1 MTSRTASSTH
11 LWARACLP
19 LLLAACS
26 GKCGGDP
33 NPPYTVQPSAHD
45 AGGDAVAATAPFV
58 LDAGAGTAV
67 APSGG
72 GKHLEHGT
80 LAADAPDGGQF
91 LAGVFADV
99 DGDGKDDLVAA
110 AARIGAHIPPDV
122 LFFPGAGASLG
133 APKIIQPAP
142 KFGGGDSCV
151 PGAKISTVLGGVRVE
166 VSAVCDASPG
176 NSSARQT
183 TIFTAKA
190 GDLQARASLTIARN
204 DDRFTVDGRVE
215 GRDNDGSPDVTLTLA
230 VGKTGLPIAYLDRA
244 GGLVVDRAE
253 PSKTFAK
260 EASVVR
266 MVPRDASLT
275 KARELAALHGAL
287 CGPKAF
293 VVTYPDARP
302 SCGERAVVDLNLG
315 RALATL
321 PSDPPSAVLLYER
334 AAAEGATA
342 ADEKVFLAALTK
354 VAPKKAPLT
363 AKFLTAVPDLTVGDP
378 SFGPLAFGA
387 DGALLVREASRTT
400 RVEPATDVEAVLPDA
415 VPWDR
420 SAKTPDG
427 AFSLVEAWDNC
438 DGVTGRATLA
448 PEKGADTKDPLLP
461 IVPRLRPKNC
471 GNHGVILP
479 VLPVRL
485 GDALYAY
492 VDGEP
497 LKFAAPYANA
507 EPSSTRNFLANPG
520 PFGAPLAPKGGAIA
534 VGGRFG
540 VVVAKAKV
548 GSATALT
555 SFLVGLGDPKDGPLS
570 HCTANDD
577 GTFVACVQKGRALVG
592 HL

>member
-1 MTSRTASSTH
+1 MRSRSAPSTPF
-11 LWARACLP
+11 LARVLLP
-19 LLLAACS
+19 LSFVACS
-26 GKCGGDP
+26 GKCGSDP

-45 AGGDAVAATAPFV
+45 SGTEGGAASLPFV

-72 GKHLEHGT
+72 GKRLEHGA
-80 LAADAPDGGQF
+80 LVADAPEGGQF

-110 AARIGAHIPPDV
+110 AARVGAHIPPDV
-122 LFFPGAGASLG
+122 LFFPGAGVSLG
-133 APKIIQPAP
+133 APKIIQAAP

-151 PGAKISTVLGGVRVE
+151 PSAKIATVLGGVRVE
-166 VSAVCDASPG
+166 VAAICDAEVG
-176 NSSARQT
+176 NTSARQT
-183 TIFTAKA
+183 TLFTAKP
-190 GDLQARASLTIARN
+190 GELQARASLTLTRN
-204 DDRFTVDGRVE
+204 DDRFVVDGRVE
-215 GRDNDGSPDVTLTLA
+215 DRDNDGNPDVTLTLA
-230 VGKTGLPIAYLDRA
+230 VGKTELPIAYLDRA

-253 PSKTFAK
+253 PSKSFAK
-260 EASVVR
+260 EALVVR
-266 MVPRDASLT
+266 SYARDASLA

-293 VVTYPDARP
+293 VTTFPDARP

-321 PSDPPSAVLLYER
+321 PTDAPSAMLLYER

-342 ADEKVFLAALTK
+342 ADEKAFLAALTK
-354 VAPKKAPLT
+354 SVAKKVPLT
-363 AKFLTAVPDLTVGDP
+363 VKFLAAVPDLSVGDP

-387 DGALLVREASRTT
+387 DGALLVREASRTV
-400 RVEPATDVEAVLPDA
+400 RVEPATDAEAVLPDA

-420 SAKTPDG
+420 GAKTPDA

-461 IVPRLRPKNC
+461 TVPRLRPKNC

-479 VLPVRL
+479 VVPVRL

-507 EPSSTRNFLANPG
+507 EPSSTRSFLANPA
-520 PFGAPLAPKGGAIA
+520 PFGSPLAPKGGAIA

-540 VVVAKAKV
+540 VVVAKAKA
-548 GSATALT
+548 GSATAI
-555 SFLVGLGDPKDGPLS
+555 SSVLVGLGDAKDGPWS
-570 HCTANDD
+570 HCTVNDD
-577 GTFVACVQKGRALVG
+577 GTFVACVQKGKVIVG